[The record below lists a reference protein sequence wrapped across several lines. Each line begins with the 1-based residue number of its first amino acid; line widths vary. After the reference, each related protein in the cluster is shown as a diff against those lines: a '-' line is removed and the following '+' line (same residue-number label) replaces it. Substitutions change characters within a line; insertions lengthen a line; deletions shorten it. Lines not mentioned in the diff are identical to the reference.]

1 MDKNPSLFDLTT
13 QKNGTGFSRRDMLK
27 GVGSAMVAATL
38 LGFPFLTQAEKDT
51 ATGDPVIFSQFFM
64 ISQAITEHQ
73 DLSPGMSARFFN
85 AFYQGDPQFPAQVS
99 KLYSLLQPS
108 LRAKQFQEI
117 AKQNG
122 LGDLLTSII
131 TGWYTGTVKNGTD
144 SILIAYKDALMYR
157 PVSDGLIV
165 PTYCGNG
172 PLWFTAAPP
181 AASMPEY
188 MKEERLK
195 ATPDLDNTSKA

>member
-1 MDKNPSLFDLTT
+1 MDKNPSLFDFGT
-13 QKNGTGFSRRDMLK
+13 QQNGTGFSRRDMLK

-38 LGFPFLTQAEKDT
+38 LGFPFLTEAEKST
-51 ATGDPVIFSQFFM
+51 ATGDPLIFSQFFM
-64 ISQAITEHQ
+64 ISQAITEHK
-73 DLSPGMSARFFN
+73 DLSPGMSARIFN
-85 AFYQGDPQFPAQVS
+85 AFYQGDAQFPAQIS
-99 KLYSLLQPS
+99 ALYALLQPNQ
-108 LRAKQFQEI
+108 RAKEFQQV
-117 AKQNG
+117 AKEHN
-122 LGDLLTSII
+122 LGELLTRII

-181 AASMPEY
+181 AAAMPESI
-188 MKEERLK
+188 KQARSQ
-195 ATPDLDNTSKA
+195 ATPDTVNTSKA